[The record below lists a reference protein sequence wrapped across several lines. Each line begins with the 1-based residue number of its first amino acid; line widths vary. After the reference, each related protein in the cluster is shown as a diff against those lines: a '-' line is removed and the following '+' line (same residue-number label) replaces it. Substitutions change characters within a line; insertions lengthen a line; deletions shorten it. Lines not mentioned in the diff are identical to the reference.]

1 MVYYL
6 CAIHTTN
13 FDLASELSTL
23 DLHMMTPSDVITDLT
38 TTVPLQWPSSN
49 DNAAY
54 AQLMRRLTVQLYQL
68 LKIQVTMYLE
78 AMQ

>member
-1 MVYYL
+1 MDVPTDVPTHHPSDNEHVSCMVYYL

-38 TTVPLQWPSSN
+38 TTVPLQ
-49 DNAAY
+49 
-54 AQLMRRLTVQLYQL
+54 
-68 LKIQVTMYLE
+68 
-78 AMQ
+78 